1 MSVEIRLLETS
12 NGICKQKMYFDE
24 FDHTTLQGFFDRHN
38 VPVNYMCGGAGICG
52 KCKIKFL
59 QGAPKWTE
67 EEEDYFTQEELEN
80 GFRLAC
86 MCDISGGHLTEKEFS
101 EKNENKYT
109 KFSDDIIIE
118 LVPYPGYFDSVEFK
132 SYPSKVD
139 DDNYEIAIDL
149 GTTSVGVALL
159 DNDGNIRKHFTYM
172 NPNVRYGADVMSRMN
187 TYNQQ
192 RSQNKDDMTLQLQNF
207 LMEQSGEAS
216 IVVSGNTVMSH
227 ILLGLD
233 CAKLAVAP
241 FEPVTLDYINYSEDM
256 YIVPGAS
263 AFIGGDIISG
273 LYSLDANAWNDTTL
287 FIDLGTNGEI
297 VLFNDG
303 KYYSTSASAGP
314 AMEGVNISCGM
325 PCIAGAIYEVM
336 IAGERSSVKTISNAK
351 AAGICG
357 SGLVSAIYGLRK
369 NNILDENG
377 VFIDKYRNDG
387 YIFSNEIRLTQ
398 DDVREFLLAKAAIAT
413 AWQMLLTKA
422 KVEINDIKKVLISGS
437 FGSNIDINKAK
448 KIGLIPEASDVKAM
462 GNTSLQ
468 GAVKVSNRIK
478 EVGKEKVND
487 ELLKLALKIENIVLP
502 EDEHFQECFLKNI
515 RL

>member
-1 MSVEIRLLETS
+1 
-12 NGICKQKMYFDE
+12 
-24 FDHTTLQGFFDRHN
+24 
-38 VPVNYMCGGAGICG
+38 MCGGAGICG

-59 QGAPKWTE
+59 QGAPEWTD
-67 EEEDYFTQEELEN
+67 EEEDYFTQEELEK

-86 MCDISGGHLTEKEFS
+86 MCDISRDSS
-101 EKNENKYT
+101 EGKDGDDKNECV
-109 KFSDDIIIE
+109 KFNEDIIIE
-118 LVPYPGYFDSVEFK
+118 LVPYPGYFDSAEFK
-132 SYPSKVD
+132 AYLRNAVD
-139 DDNYEIAIDL
+139 ENYEIAIDL
-149 GTTSVGVALL
+149 GTTSVGVAVL

-172 NPNVRYGADVMSRMN
+172 DPNVRYGADVMSRMN

-192 RSQNKDDMTLQLQNF
+192 RSQNKDDMTKELQDF
-207 LMEQSGEAS
+207 LRGQSENS
-216 IVVSGNTVMSH
+216 SMVISGNTVMSH

-233 CAKLAVAP
+233 CIKLSVAP

-256 YIVPGAS
+256 YIIPGAS

-273 LYSLDANAWNDTTL
+273 LYSLDAASWDETTL

-357 SGLVSAIYGLRK
+357 SGLISAIYGLRK

-377 VFIDKYRNDG
+377 VFIDEYRNDG
-387 YIFSNEIRLTQ
+387 YAFSNEIRLTQ

-413 AWQMLLTKA
+413 AWQMLLAKA
-422 KVEINDIKKVLISGS
+422 NVGINDIKNIFISGS
-437 FGSNIDINKAK
+437 FGSNIDINKAI
-448 KIGLIPEASDVKAM
+448 KIGLIPEVSDVKAM

-468 GAVKVSNRIK
+468 GAVKVSNQIK
-478 EVGKEKVND
+478 KVGKVKVNND
-487 ELLKLALKIENIVLP
+487 LLKLALKIENVVLP
-502 EDEHFQECFLKNI
+502 EDEHFQETFEKYKIINSHGDEI
-515 RL
+515 WIHERFYQNFIMVK